1 MIKKKRLLEMLV
13 DFSEVWPREI
23 TPKLVDIYFN
33 AIKDSRCPDTESL
46 EIAYR
51 QIFATNR
58 YKFPDP
64 SAFVDALGGHQNNGV
79 QPSGTSRIIRYGDDS
94 IFADPEK

>member
-1 MIKKKRLLEMLV
+1 MIRKKRLLEMLI

-33 AIKDSRCPDTESL
+33 AIKDSIRPDPESL

-51 QIFATNR
+51 QILATNR

-64 SAFVDALGGHQNNGV
+64 SSFVEALGGYQNNGA
-79 QPSGTSRIIRYGDDS
+79 QPSGTSRIIRYGDNS
-94 IFADPEK
+94 IFSDPE